1 MGSPSARAQ
10 YANAPGVRGL
20 LALAAYLLLG
30 LLFQWTSL
38 HFGFKRYLLNAEMLM
53 AMLLFVAGWRW
64 LGVLVFLAAV
74 CLELTLGATSVFRLI
89 DIAQV
94 GDMAGYLLE
103 AKGTYL
109 VMLAALAVIAAAGF
123 WVAAGSLKGVR
134 WRWLWLFASGLLLIQ
149 WQLSFAGATFFSPP
163 FAERDRLLFGSSVHF
178 VQQVI
183 EENRRRHVHIGA
195 DAEDAEYLPVAQPS
209 AASLMLGEQP
219 RSPRILFVIAESWGR
234 PHQPAVLEQQIS
246 ALRSSAHVHDLQV
259 GSINA
264 VGTTAAG
271 ELRELCGRIPTRLN
285 FQRMTPEAIGE
296 CLPAKLAK
304 RGYKTVAL
312 HAAFGA
318 MYRRV
323 NWYPVIGFDDLVF
336 RENLPFEGTQCYS
349 FPGYCDRHLL
359 DVVRKKLGH
368 EKVFLYWLSLNSHIP
383 YDRRDVENYREAVC
397 HKAFGDAY
405 SDQLCGYQNL
415 HVQFFEGLAKLAE
428 EESLK
433 GVEVV
438 VVGDHAPIFND
449 SASRVR
455 FKQEQVPMLRF
466 VVQ

>member
-1 MGSPSARAQ
+1 M
-10 YANAPGVRGL
+10 
-20 LALAAYLLLG
+20 
-30 LLFQWTSL
+30 
-38 HFGFKRYLLNAEMLM
+38 
-53 AMLLFVAGWRW
+53 
-64 LGVLVFLAAV
+64 
-74 CLELTLGATSVFRLI
+74 
-89 DIAQV
+89 
-94 GDMAGYLLE
+94 
-103 AKGTYL
+103 
-109 VMLAALAVIAAAGF
+109 
-123 WVAAGSLKGVR
+123 
-134 WRWLWLFASGLLLIQ
+134 
-149 WQLSFAGATFFSPP
+149 
-163 FAERDRLLFGSSVHF
+163 
-178 VQQVI
+178 
-183 EENRRRHVHIGA
+183 
-195 DAEDAEYLPVAQPS
+195 
-209 AASLMLGEQP
+209 
-219 RSPRILFVIAESWGR
+219 
-234 PHQPAVLEQQIS
+234 LEQQIS

>member
-74 CLELTLGATSVFRLI
+74 CLELTLGATTVFRLI
-89 DIAQV
+89 EIAQV

-109 VMLAALAVIAAAGF
+109 VMLVALAVIAAAGF

-134 WRWLWLFASGLLLIQ
+134 WRWLWLLASGLLLTQ

-163 FAERDRLLFGSSVHF
+163 FAERDRLLFGSSAHF
-178 VQQVI
+178 VHQVL

-219 RSPRILFVIAESWGR
+219 RSPRILFIIAESWGR

-285 FQRMTPEAIGE
+285 FQRMTPEAVGQ
-296 CLPAKLAK
+296 CLPAKLAEQ
-304 RGYKTVAL
+304 GYSTVSL

-318 MYRRV
+318 MYRRQL
-323 NWYPVIGFDDLVF
+323 WYPVLGFDESLF
-336 RENLPFEGTQCYS
+336 RETLPFTGTQCHS
-349 FPGYCDRHLL
+349 FPGYCDRDLS
-359 DVVRKKLGH
+359 DVVLETMQRD
-368 EKVFLYWLSLNSHIP
+368 KVFLYWLTLNSHIP
-383 YDRRDVENYREAVC
+383 YDRRDVATYRDGLCRSV
-397 HKAFGDAY
+397 FGMGY
-405 SDQLCGYQNL
+405 GDQLCNYQNL
-415 HVQFFEGLAKLAE
+415 HVQFFEQLAKLVE
-428 EESLK
+428 DKSLR

-438 VVGDHAPIFND
+438 VVGDHAPLFNGTE
-449 SASRVR
+449 SRNQFFKDRVPVLHFFVR
-455 FKQEQVPMLRF
+455 
-466 VVQ
+466 